1 MIERSFEFYS
11 DVQGDGPTSNLIQV
25 TIEIRLDRHKDP
37 IWDIQSIYDKTSQC
51 EVDLDSF
58 EDEIQRIES
67 WCEELAW
74 DSYPDAYS
82 CLVDAAMDRI
92 ED

>member
-11 DVQGDGPTSNLIQV
+11 DVQGDGPTANRITV
-25 TIEIRLDRHKDP
+25 TIEIKANYDNEVE
-37 IWDIQSIYDKTSQC
+37 WEIQSIYDKTSQC
-51 EVDLDSF
+51 DRELDSF
-58 EDEIQRIES
+58 GDEISKIES

-82 CLVDAAMDRI
+82 CLVEAAMDRL